1 MTLPGALILS
11 RSESEQ
17 EMFVSYQNND
27 NYLSLVHTGS
37 SFPNFQELI
46 IIIHSLQKKK
56 KKKEEKKKR
65 LIVTRNVIV
74 IGAYETSNFVRT

>member
-46 IIIHSLQKKK
+46 IIIIHSLQKKK
-56 KKKEEKKKR
+56 KKKKER